1 MIDWALACRIS
12 FGGFTLVF
20 LILILLG
27 VAVTA
32 TRLVVER
39 IEKGGVRK

>member
-1 MIDWALACRIS
+1 MIDWALAFKVS
-12 FGGFTLVF
+12 FGGFALVF

-27 VAVTA
+27 VAITA

-39 IEKGGVRK
+39 IEKDSGRK